1 MADQYVDAAGEER
14 FDAAIALTLQRWLS
28 SQLLSLEQVAAQAVV
43 EVFCICVTQGEDEIE
58 HHLSPIHDGLIAEV
72 VRRAQMK
79 MKLNRSGQA
88 L

>member
-14 FDAAIALTLQRWLS
+14 FDTAIALTLQRWPS
-28 SQLLSLEQVAAQAVV
+28 SHSLSLEQVAAQAVL
-43 EVFCICVTQGEDEIE
+43 EVFCVCVTQGEDEIE
-58 HHLSPIHDGLIAEV
+58 HHPSPIHDGLIAEV
-72 VRRAQMK
+72 VRRAQIK